1 MEESQPEEGSKNGEK
16 EHKKEE
22 KGSQDNDLMR
32 LKGPAPRPSIKE
44 NEIYVKSSQSPFAYL
59 KRVQELVNNKK

>member
-1 MEESQPEEGSKNGEK
+1 MAEKSETEFPEGKPS
-16 EHKKEE
+16 KEE
-22 KGSQDNDLMR
+22 EVLR
-32 LKGPAPRPSIKE
+32 LKGVAPRPPIRE